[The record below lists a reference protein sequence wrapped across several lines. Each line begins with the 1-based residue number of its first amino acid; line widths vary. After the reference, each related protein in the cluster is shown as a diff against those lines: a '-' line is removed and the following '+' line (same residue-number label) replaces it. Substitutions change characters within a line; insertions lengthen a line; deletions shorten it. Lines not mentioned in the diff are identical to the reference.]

1 MDLHKIKRFKQ
12 TKLTIPI
19 SYSFIGN
26 LNFSLSI
33 IQWNMYRNIRA
44 NKKNFLK
51 AIWKKIYDLR
61 NTEYVFILCRIL
73 WMLNET
79 ISNIKA
85 THFYSYL

>member
-1 MDLHKIKRFKQ
+1 
-12 TKLTIPI
+12 
-19 SYSFIGN
+19 
-26 LNFSLSI
+26 
-33 IQWNMYRNIRA
+33 MYRNIRA

-85 THFYSYL
+85 THFYSYLQISQKIDRLKVSLIRQGLNQMILFNVNLM